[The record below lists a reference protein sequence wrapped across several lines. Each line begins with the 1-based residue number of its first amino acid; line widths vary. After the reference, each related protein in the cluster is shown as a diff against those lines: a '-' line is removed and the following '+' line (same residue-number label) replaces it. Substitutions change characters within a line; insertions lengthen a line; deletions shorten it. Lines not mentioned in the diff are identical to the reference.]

1 MGTCKFSF
9 LLSIIIIVE
18 GERQRVII
26 REGLWDDFKWRV
38 KYETESVYR
47 KIKLFVFSQVT
58 EAQTK
63 PTEESMST

>member
-1 MGTCKFSF
+1 MGTYKFSF
-9 LLSIIIIVE
+9 LLSIIIVE

-38 KYETESVYR
+38 KYKTESVNR

-58 EAQTK
+58 EDQTK
-63 PTEESMST
+63 PAEESMST